1 MMRIFSDRQGHGY
14 PGHGRGRGYI
24 VLLLLLACM
33 ACAAPLFGE
42 PDFHQML
49 VEIDNTGN
57 FQNSDFSCVY
67 TIVSEK
73 PGEEPSVTQ
82 ARMFRRDRLDQF
94 VLLILK
100 PEAQKGQ
107 GYLKVDDN
115 VWFYDPESRKFS
127 HSSLKEN
134 IQNSDAKNSDLDRGS
149 MADDYDVIAWEEGT
163 LGSFPV
169 YILVLQAKNNEVSYP
184 KIKLWIRKDRPI
196 VLKAEEYSLSDRL
209 MRTTYY
215 PKYIQV
221 GDQYLPSQMLFI
233 DNLKEGEKTQI
244 TMKDPSVSVLPDSV
258 FTTSF
263 LERVNN

>member
-1 MMRIFSDRQGHGY
+1 MVF
-14 PGHGRGRGYI
+14 
-24 VLLLLLACM
+24 
-33 ACAAPLFGE
+33 PLGAE
-42 PDFHQML
+42 PDFHRML
-49 VEIDNTGN
+49 AEIDEIGN
-57 FQNSDFSCVY
+57 FEDSDFSCIY

-73 PGEEPSVTQ
+73 PGEETSITQ
-82 ARMFRRDRLDQF
+82 ARMFRRDRLNQF

-100 PEAQKGQ
+100 PDVQKGQ
-107 GYLKVDDN
+107 GYLKVDEN

-134 IQNSDAKNSDLDRGS
+134 IQGSEAKNSDLDRGS
-149 MADDYDVIAWEEGT
+149 LAEDYTVVAWETGT
-163 LGSFPV
+163 LGSFSV
-169 YILVLQAKNNEVSYP
+169 YILVLQAKNEEVSYP
-184 KIKLWIRKDRPI
+184 KLKLWIRQDLPL

-221 GDQYLPSQMLFI
+221 GDRYVPSQILFI
-233 DNLKEGEKTQI
+233 DNLREGEKSQM
-244 TMKDPSVSVLPDSV
+244 TMKEPSVSPLPDSV